1 MSTASA
7 GGLSGSN
14 YQNLRAW
21 FYDHDTISDDLT
33 AVLNLMVAGKIPK
46 SVVPLFTAGR
56 GIAIP
61 KNENGDLR
69 PIVVGH
75 ILLRLI
81 GSLAVTSLSEDI
93 NNFFLKPSATQ
104 FGVGV
109 PGGCELMA
117 TAIACHL
124 EAHPDHIDISCDA
137 RNAFNSYS
145 REKLWRPLHQ
155 HFPKL
160 YAFAKMVYGEAAD
173 IIFFEEDC
181 GITKVLNSVGSRQGC
196 SLGSLLYCIA
206 IQPLILQLRQEF
218 PDLLILAFCDDV
230 HFVGDPKLVHVS
242 LSERTLTRT
251 LY

>member
-1 MSTASA
+1 
-7 GGLSGSN
+7 
-14 YQNLRAW
+14 
-21 FYDHDTISDDLT
+21 
-33 AVLNLMVAGKIPK
+33 MVAGKIPK

-61 KNENGDLR
+61 KNEKGDLR

-75 ILLRLI
+75 VLLRLI

-124 EAHPDHIDISCDA
+124 EAFPHHIDISCDA

-145 REKLWRPLHQ
+145 REKLWLPLHQ

-181 GITKVLNSVGSRQGC
+181 GLAKVLNSVGSRQGC

-206 IQPLILQLRQEF
+206 IQPLILQLCQEF

-230 HFVGDPKLVHVS
+230 HFVGDPNQASEAYKRYKFLYSSVLQGELRDDKGTIYSPTWKPMTSKKRHF
-242 LSERTLTRT
+242 LSKCLS
-251 LY
+251 